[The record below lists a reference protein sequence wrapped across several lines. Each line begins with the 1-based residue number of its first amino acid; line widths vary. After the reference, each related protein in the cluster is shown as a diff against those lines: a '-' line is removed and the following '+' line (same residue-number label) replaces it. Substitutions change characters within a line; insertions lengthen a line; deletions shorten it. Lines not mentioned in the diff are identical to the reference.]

1 MSRKEAIRKGN
12 YQALIGGL
20 GEKGILVRSAER
32 ETLLEEAPEAYKD
45 VDEVVNVVE
54 QVGLNSKVARMR
66 PMGVVKG

>member
-12 YQALIGGL
+12 YGTLMDSL

-45 VDEVVNVVE
+45 VDEVVHVVE
-54 QVGLNSKVARMR
+54 ELGLNRKVARMR
-66 PMGVVKG
+66 T

>member
-12 YQALIGGL
+12 YGTLMDSL

-45 VDEVVNVVE
+45 VDEVVHVVE
-54 QVGLNSKVARMR
+54 EWAKQESSKDETY
-66 PMGVVKG
+66 GVVKG